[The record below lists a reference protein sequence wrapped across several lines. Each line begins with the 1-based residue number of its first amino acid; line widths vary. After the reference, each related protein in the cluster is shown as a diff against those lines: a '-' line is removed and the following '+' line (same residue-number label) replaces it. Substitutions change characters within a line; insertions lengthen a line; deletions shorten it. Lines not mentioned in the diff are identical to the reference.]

1 MALSVIALK
10 QIDQVI
16 EEGNLRLTYESIFYD
31 PVPLPMGEI
40 QGVNVVF
47 SLASTPTQ
55 IENAIEDAIIEV
67 KNQFYPSLTLSRSSI
82 IFLDVKRGA

>member
-31 PVPLPMGEI
+31 PVALPMGEI